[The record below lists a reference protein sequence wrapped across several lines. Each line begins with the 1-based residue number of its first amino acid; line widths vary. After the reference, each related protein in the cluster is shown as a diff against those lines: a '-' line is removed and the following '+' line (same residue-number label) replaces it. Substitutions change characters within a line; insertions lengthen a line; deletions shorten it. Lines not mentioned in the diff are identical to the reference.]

1 MRFVDNKAYFIVF
14 LSRFDQIVLKQ
25 RQTTVSA
32 MDIGLLNISAN
43 CFCMRFQGNSF
54 EGPIPSSF
62 SMLTS
67 LISL

>member
-1 MRFVDNKAYFIVF
+1 MLFVYFIVF
-14 LSRFDQIVLKQ
+14 LSRFYHILLKQ

-32 MDIGLLNISAN
+32 MDTDLLNKSAN
-43 CFCMRFQGNSF
+43 CFCRRFHGNSF

-67 LISL
+67 LDTL